1 MPINAMPGH
10 LIRRLHQLSTAT
22 FSEQMKAAG
31 IDMTSVQFAA
41 LQTIHEAPGIDQ
53 ARLAHHIAYD
63 RATIGGV
70 VDRLERKGW
79 VTRSIN
85 PEDKRARRVALTGR
99 GRAVL
104 QKAAPIISALQGN
117 ILSGLSD
124 AECAQFIALAAKAVA
139 VEGGFDPSR

>member
-1 MPINAMPGH
+1 MPGH

-41 LQTIHEAPGIDQ
+41 LQTINDAPGMDQ

-70 VDRLERKGW
+70 VDRLERKTW

-85 PEDKRARRVALTGR
+85 PDDKRARHVTLTAQGR
-99 GRAVL
+99 EVL
-104 QKAAPIISALQGN
+104 QKAAPIVSALQSD

-124 AECAQFIALAAKAVA
+124 AEREQFIALASKAVGL
-139 VEGGFDPSR
+139 EDGFDPLR

>member
-1 MPINAMPGH
+1 MPLNAMPGH

-22 FSEQMKAAG
+22 FSEHMKAAG

-41 LQTIHEAPGIDQ
+41 LQTINDTPGVDQ

-70 VDRLERKGW
+70 VDRLERKTW
-79 VTRSIN
+79 VIRSIN
-85 PEDKRARRVALTGR
+85 PDDKRARHVTLTAQ

-104 QKAAPIISALQGN
+104 QKAAPIVSALQSD

-124 AECAQFIALAAKAVA
+124 AERAQVIALASKAVGL
-139 VEGGFDPSR
+139 EDGFDQLR

>member
-1 MPINAMPGH
+1 MPLNAMPGH

-41 LQTIHEAPGIDQ
+41 LQTINDTPGMDQ

-70 VDRLERKGW
+70 VDRLERKTW

-85 PEDKRARRVALTGR
+85 PDDKRARHVTLTAQGR
-99 GRAVL
+99 EVL
-104 QKAAPIISALQGN
+104 HKAAPIVSALQSD
-117 ILSGLSD
+117 ILIGLSD
-124 AECAQFIALAAKAVA
+124 AERAQFIALASKAVGL
-139 VEGGFDPSR
+139 EDGFDPLR